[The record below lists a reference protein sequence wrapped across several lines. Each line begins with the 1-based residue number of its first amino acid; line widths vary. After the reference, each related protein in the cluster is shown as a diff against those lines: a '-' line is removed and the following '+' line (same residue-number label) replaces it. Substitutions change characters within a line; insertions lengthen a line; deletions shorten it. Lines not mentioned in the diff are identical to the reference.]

1 MVIVLKFNHDYY
13 WDGTYMASDAFNLR
27 RVSLYSVLTFC
38 LVYMAYLPEL
48 FVVNSVRTKAE
59 QIAQDAAS
67 GAAKRIKSLTDAN
80 DLGGIMGMVDAFA
93 GGGGGISGLASKTIG
108 EAILKPF
115 PARISFDAPQIL
127 HWAVFGLL
135 LVAAIQIWSLIVVKE
150 LRSRLYQQLA
160 CVLGTP
166 LIVAVCLLF
175 AQFLTLR
182 SWDWADH
189 WNTVLYGTTTTLIVL
204 SAINLR
210 PVQPLLAGVL
220 GLCMYTGLGVIRDG
234 YIPGYHHATLE
245 SARLFGDVK
254 ANVIDPKLAELSE
267 LAIVGPIISDF
278 VNQAWNNP
286 DFAAEVSLIKAQSS
300 RAAESLRMVG
310 TAEVVSGWLEAFA
323 ISLVTAM
330 AISGLIKD

>member
-1 MVIVLKFNHDYY
+1 
-13 WDGTYMASDAFNLR
+13 MASYAFNLR

-48 FVVNSVRTKAE
+48 FVVNSMRTKAE
-59 QIAQDAAS
+59 QIAQEAGN
-67 GAAKRIKSLTDAN
+67 GAAQRIKSLTAES
-80 DLGGIMGMVDAFA
+80 DLEGILGMVDAFA
-93 GGGGGISGLASKTIG
+93 GGGGISGLASKTIG
-108 EAILKPF
+108 DAIVRPF

-135 LVAAIQIWSLIVVKE
+135 LIAAIQLWALIVVK

-166 LIVAVCLLF
+166 LIVAVSLLF

-182 SWDWADH
+182 SWDWGDH
-189 WNTVLYGTTTTLIVL
+189 WNVALYGTTTTLIVL
-204 SAINLR
+204 STINRSPLK
-210 PVQPLLAGVL
+210 PLLAGVL
-220 GLCMYTGLGVIRDG
+220 GLCLYTGLGVIRDG
-234 YIPGYHHATLE
+234 YVPGYHHTTLE

-254 ANVIDPKLAELSE
+254 VNVIDPKLADLSE
-267 LAIVGPIISDF
+267 LAIVGPMISDF

-286 DFAAEVSLIKAQSS
+286 DFAAEVSLIKAQSR
-300 RAAESLRMVG
+300 RAAESLRLVG
-310 TAEVVSGWLEAFA
+310 TAEVVSGWLEIFV

-330 AISGLIKD
+330 SISALVKEDADTPSPS

>member
-1 MVIVLKFNHDYY
+1 
-13 WDGTYMASDAFNLR
+13 MASGAFNLR
-27 RVSLYSVLTFC
+27 RVSLYSVLTFS

-67 GAAKRIKSLTDAN
+67 GAAQRIKNLTDAN
-80 DLGGIMGMVDAFA
+80 DMGGIMGMVDAFA
-93 GGGGGISGLASKTIG
+93 GGGGISGLARKTIS

-115 PARISFDAPQIL
+115 PARISFDAPQIF

-135 LVAAIQIWSLIVVKE
+135 LLAAIQLWSLIVVVK
-150 LRSRLYQQLA
+150 LRSRLYQHLA

-166 LIVAVCLLF
+166 LIVAVSLLF

-182 SWDWADH
+182 SWDWGDH
-189 WNTVLYGTTTTLIVL
+189 WNVVLYGTTTTLIVL
-204 SAINLR
+204 RAINLR
-210 PVQPLLAGVL
+210 PLKPLLAGVL
-220 GLCMYTGLGVIRDG
+220 GLCVYTGLGVIRDG

-245 SARLFGDVK
+245 SARRFGDVK

-267 LAIVGPIISDF
+267 MAIVGPMISDF

-300 RAAESLRMVG
+300 RAAESLRLVG
-310 TAEVVSGWLEAFA
+310 TAEVVSGWLEVFA
-323 ISLVTAM
+323 ISLVMAI
-330 AISGLIKD
+330 AISGLVKEEADTPGPSYGT